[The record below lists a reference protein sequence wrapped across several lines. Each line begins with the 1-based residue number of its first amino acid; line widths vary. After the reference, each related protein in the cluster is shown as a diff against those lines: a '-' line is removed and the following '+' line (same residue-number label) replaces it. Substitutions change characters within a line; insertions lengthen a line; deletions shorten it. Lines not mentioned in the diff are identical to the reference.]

1 MHLFVV
7 ERYVSGPAEERLAAI
22 SSALRKAERELAAD
36 GMTVRYVQSILLN
49 GEESCLCL
57 FEAPSEA
64 EVRTINERAG
74 LAYLRI
80 VAATA
85 APGEAPLPA

>member
-1 MHLFVV
+1 MGLNLYLV
-7 ERYVSGPAEERLAAI
+7 ERYVAGPPDEQLAGI
-22 SSALRKAERELAAD
+22 SRRLRKAAGDLVAD
-36 GMTVRYVQSILLN
+36 GIDVRYLQSILLN

-64 EVRTINERAG
+64 EVRLVNERAG

-85 APGEAPLPA
+85 AC

>member
-1 MHLFVV
+1 MNLFLV
-7 ERYVSGPAEERLAAI
+7 ERYVAGPPEERLAGI
-22 SSALRKAERELAAD
+22 SGRLRKAAHELAAD
-36 GMTVRYVQSILLN
+36 GIEVQYLQSILLN

-57 FEAPSEA
+57 FEARSEA
-64 EVRTINERAG
+64 EVRAVNERAG

-85 APGEAPLPA
+85 ASGQDPEAR

>member
-1 MHLFVV
+1 MPLFLV
-7 ERYVSGPAEERLAAI
+7 ERYVAGPVEDRLAAI
-22 SSALRKAERELAAD
+22 SSALRDAASRLAAE
-36 GMTVRYVQSILLN
+36 GIGVRYLQSILIN

-57 FEAPSEA
+57 FEARSEA
-64 EVRTINERAG
+64 EVRMVNERAG

-85 APGEAPLPA
+85 ASGEAPLPA